1 MKLTFDEAKWTMDM
15 HGAWLMLKVEN
26 LKDITKFCDEEM
38 QEGKTYTADLK
49 QYRRRRSLDANAYAW
64 VLIGKL
70 ASKLN
75 LPKEEVYRVF
85 IRDVGD
91 NYTIV
96 PIRDDAVDKWIET
109 WRDRGLGWICEI
121 LGESKLPGYT
131 NVVSYYGSS
140 TYDSLQMSRFVSLI
154 VGECQSHGID
164 TMTPQELS
172 LLMEAYSEKHTGRK

>member
-1 MKLTFDEAKWTMDM
+1 MRLTFDEAKWTMDM
-15 HGAWLMLKVEN
+15 SGSWLMLRVDN
-26 LKDITKFCDEEM
+26 LKDIAKFCEEEM
-38 QEGKTYTADLK
+38 QKGKTYVADLK
-49 QYRRRRSLDANAYAW
+49 QYRKRRSLDSNSYAW
-64 VLIGKL
+64 LLIGKL
-70 ASKLN
+70 APVVGLS
-75 LPKEEVYRVF
+75 KEEVYKVF

-96 PIRDDAVDKWIET
+96 PIRDDAVDKWIANWQE
-109 WRDRGLGWICEI
+109 RGVGWICET

-154 VGECQSHGID
+154 VRECQSHGIE

-172 LLMEAYSEKHTGRK
+172 ILMEGWK